1 MPPAPTLPA
10 LETPG
15 RQPPELGKPCPR
27 ARPEPM
33 DTPKRGIAEPVS
45 CRSPRPHPPELPKPW
60 KPEPMAAGAD
70 GSRIRWKPE
79 PMAAGAGEPVSR

>member
-15 RQPPELGKPCPR
+15 RYPPELWKPRPR

-33 DTPKRGIAEPVS
+33 DTPKRGIAEPATLPTGR
-45 CRSPRPHPPELPKPW
+45 RSK
-60 KPEPMAAGAD
+60 
-70 GSRIRWKPE
+70 
-79 PMAAGAGEPVSR
+79 AGEQVSR